1 MHGDGGKGF
10 GRRPSV
16 VSQDEIAKQW
26 DTIFGKKKHATVL
39 AGNKDSQESEQRLHE
54 LEDTQGK
61 PDVR

>member
-1 MHGDGGKGF
+1 MNDGGKGS

-39 AGNKDSQESEQRLHE
+39 AGNEDREIAEQRIHE
-54 LEDTQGK
+54 LEDGSGQCDGK
-61 PDVR
+61 G